1 MKINNFKLL
10 FITLLV
16 FSVYVSLISALT
28 TSSNMSF
35 GLVRRVPKKTDIT
48 RKQTIEKPKKYLE
61 HIEAK
66 ESSIHYE
73 GWIKYLHYGD
83 GANDKAKAFFKNP
96 TFATQQKVVQKNHKT
111 TDKVNFFLT
120 INYRKMLTLKSLQNY
135 ISILLF
141 TQIL

>member
-35 GLVRRVPKKTDIT
+35 GLVRRVPKKTDGA

-61 HIEAK
+61 HNEAK

-96 TFATQQKVVQKNHKT
+96 KFDTQQKVAQKDHKT
-111 TDKVNFFLT
+111 KEKVKNFLT
-120 INYRKMLTLKSLQNY
+120 MNYRKMLTLKSLQNY
-135 ISILLF
+135 ISTLSFMKIL
-141 TQIL
+141 

>member
-35 GLVRRVPKKTDIT
+35 GLVRRVPKKTDGA

-61 HIEAK
+61 HNEAK
-66 ESSIHYE
+66 ESSIH
-73 GWIKYLHYGD
+73 YLHYGD

-96 TFATQQKVVQKNHKT
+96 KFDTQQKVAQKDHKT
-111 TDKVNFFLT
+111 KEKVKNFLT
-120 INYRKMLTLKSLQNY
+120 MNYRKMLTLKSLQNY
-135 ISILLF
+135 ISTLSFMKIL
-141 TQIL
+141 